1 MIRNRKTQRARV
13 ENGSIHRDWM
23 LLHQAALMYPATPG
37 TPSAA
42 QSPARDTGRTAGM
55 LHWKSLASAR
65 VAAQRAHPPVAPRC
79 ALSSGPNAFNAQFN
93 RFFNQP
99 IHFAAASDCLR
110 ERYPVWKL
118 GGASR
123 LRIVSG
129 DFDLNLF
136 FIHCAH
142 GCAERA
148 ARAVEQR
155 KGIAHFQTQYAH
167 VLRSRIRQCN
177 PCADG

>member
-65 VAAQRAHPPVAPRC
+65 V
-79 ALSSGPNAFNAQFN
+79 
-93 RFFNQP
+93 
-99 IHFAAASDCLR
+99 
-110 ERYPVWKL
+110 
-118 GGASR
+118 GASR